1 MDFFGHHGY
10 LKHNSFTES
19 ITEQLSILE
28 LFNPLSAN
36 SHKIANN
43 SSNCLKLFLQKAQ
56 YSGFKCGALRDLISF
71 VQFKKREKHPWRT
84 VNFSKLAGCKINTPP
99 WVFFT
104 FLKSDKWYQIAQRIT
119 NKNLYSPVC
128 S

>member
-36 SHKIANN
+36 SHKIVKHTQTIRRIAWNYFCKKLN
-43 SSNCLKLFLQKAQ
+43 IQVLNVVRWAIWYHLYNLKNVKNTHGGLLILVNLQAVKLTLLHGCFLR
-56 YSGFKCGALRDLISF
+56 F
-71 VQFKKREKHPWRT
+71 
-84 VNFSKLAGCKINTPP
+84 
-99 WVFFT
+99 
-104 FLKSDKWYQIAQRIT
+104 
-119 NKNLYSPVC
+119 
-128 S
+128 